1 MRQRDDMTFP
11 FAEYKRRITE
21 LRQRIEQ
28 RHLDAVV
35 ITDPENILYLTDYQ
49 TTGYSFFQAL
59 VVPLDDEPFMITRAM
74 EESNVIART
83 WVERTRPYPDT
94 GDAIQMLVD
103 ALRVFGLADKRIGYE
118 RNSYFFP
125 AYQQDMIHTTLTD
138 GKLLDCFG
146 IVEQGRIRKSDVEIE
161 LMRKTAVATEA
172 GMRAG
177 IEACE
182 AGVTENEIGAAI
194 SAGMFRAGG
203 EPPAVMPYVA
213 SGPRSMIGHA
223 TWEGRTVEPGEH
235 VFLEVGGCQ
244 RRYHTA
250 MMRTV
255 VLGDLSD
262 SMYKAQEKMKYA
274 LNVVH
279 DYFQPGMTV
288 SDADNLVRNIIA
300 DNDVGA
306 RLITRSGYSIGIAF
320 PPSWDEGY
328 IVSLKQGESRVLE
341 VGMTFHIIPW
351 MWGVDGDKTCGISD
365 SIVITP
371 DGCESFFTLERD
383 FTVKPASERQKKIAS
398 INAEKRAHR
407 QKAPPTH
414 PDDHKDVER
423 LELRDKT
430 LDLCDKTLDASTLA
444 PHQE

>member
-11 FAEYKRRITE
+11 FEEYERRLGE
-21 LRQRIEQ
+21 LRIRIAQ

-35 ITDPENILYLTDYQ
+35 ITDPENIMYLTDYQ

-59 VVPLDDEPFMITRAM
+59 VVPLEKDPFMITRAM

-83 WVERTRPYPDT
+83 WVDRTRPYPDT

-103 ALRVFGLADKRIGYE
+103 ALREFGLADKRIGYE

-125 AYQQDMIHTTLTD
+125 AYQQDFVHTTLTD

-146 IVEQGRIRKSDVEIE
+146 IVEQGRIRKSPVEIE
-161 LMRKTAVATEA
+161 LMRKAAAATEA
-172 GMRAG
+172 GMKAG
-177 IEACE
+177 LETAA

-194 SAGMFRAGG
+194 SAEMFRAGG
-203 EPPAVMPYVA
+203 EPPAVMPYVT

-223 TWEGRTVEPGEH
+223 TWEGRSVQPGEH
-235 VFLEVGGCQ
+235 VFLEVGGCY

-255 VLGDLSD
+255 VLGELSD
-262 SMYKAQEKMKYA
+262 SMYQAQDKMNQA
-274 LNVVH
+274 LSAVH
-279 DYFQPGMTV
+279 DYVQPGMTV
-288 SDADNLVRNIIA
+288 SDVDNLVRNIIS
-300 DNDVGA
+300 NNTVGA

-328 IVSLKQGESRVLE
+328 ILSLKQGESTILE
-341 VGMTFHIIPW
+341 EGMTFHIIPW

-365 SIVITP
+365 TIFITSE
-371 DGCESFFTLERD
+371 GCESFFTLDRD
-383 FTVKPASERQKKIAS
+383 FTVKPEQADKKLVAFGKTRTDEQ
-398 INAEKRAHR
+398 AQQE
-407 QKAPPTH
+407 
-414 PDDHKDVER
+414 DKDK
-423 LELRDKT
+423 KT
-430 LDLCDKTLDASTLA
+430 TTAK
-444 PHQE
+444 QNK